1 MLCLALRIFVS
12 LPTAMLFVMLLSLRF
27 GHLLSVFL
35 LNFLLTN
42 LKALVFCFTPCSV
55 QLLQQA
61 LTYTGQHEM
70 SKAQFNFFFFSY
82 PQYVFPWSLVLTVLC
97 GFLLKFASK
106 KMALLA

>member
-1 MLCLALRIFVS
+1 MSVLFLSVLSKVCLVCCVLGDALPIFVS

-61 LTYTGQHEM
+61 LTYRGQHEM
-70 SKAQFNFFFFSY
+70 SKAQFNFFFS
-82 PQYVFPWSLVLTVLC
+82 VILNMSSL
-97 GFLLKFASK
+97 GHWF
-106 KMALLA
+106 

>member
-1 MLCLALRIFVS
+1 
-12 LPTAMLFVMLLSLRF
+12 
-27 GHLLSVFL
+27 
-35 LNFLLTN
+35 
-42 LKALVFCFTPCSV
+42 
-55 QLLQQA
+55 
-61 LTYTGQHEM
+61 M